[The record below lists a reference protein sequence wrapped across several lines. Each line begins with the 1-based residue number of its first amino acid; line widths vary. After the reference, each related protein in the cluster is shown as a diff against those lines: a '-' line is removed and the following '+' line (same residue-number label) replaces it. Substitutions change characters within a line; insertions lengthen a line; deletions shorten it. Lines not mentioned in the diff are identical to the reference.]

1 MARGRDG
8 SLTSFRRSPR
18 RLGFIGSRSLEPS
31 VEHQSR
37 ASKGFRARTPP
48 SKKGGHLR
56 GEQVAQGFD
65 GLEI

>member
-1 MARGRDG
+1 MASFTAFSHSRGRLDL
-8 SLTSFRRSPR
+8 SVRVRSSQVLRINQRPR
-18 RLGFIGSRSLEPS
+18 KRS
-31 VEHQSR
+31 
-37 ASKGFRARTPP
+37 RARTPP